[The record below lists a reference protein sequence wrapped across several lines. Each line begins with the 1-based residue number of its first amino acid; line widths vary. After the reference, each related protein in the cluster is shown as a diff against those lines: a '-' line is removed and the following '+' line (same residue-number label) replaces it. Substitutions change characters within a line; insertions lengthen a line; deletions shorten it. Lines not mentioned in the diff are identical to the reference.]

1 MKNVFVKSNAGYYK
15 QNNNITPKT
24 HVLGYILTR
33 LLLMVPTVLGVIT
46 LTFLLVHIVP
56 GDPITALLGD
66 LAQPADRAA
75 MAHALG
81 LDQPLLTQ
89 YINYLKGIVTG
100 DWGTSIL
107 QHKPVLVLLWERLP
121 ATLSLAAL
129 AMVFALSIA
138 LPLGIIAAVKRD
150 RAADKAALG
159 FSLIAFS
166 MPNFWLGP
174 LLMIVFG
181 IWLGLLPVAGADG
194 WQSIILP
201 ALTLGTG
208 MSAMTLRLMRG
219 SLLDVLSL
227 DYMRT
232 AKAKGYTWGQAVLR
246 HGVPNALLP
255 VVTIVFLQAGALLT
269 GAIVTETVF
278 AWPGVGSLMIEALN
292 QRDYPLIQ
300 ACVLF
305 ISLVYVCM
313 SLLADL
319 TYALVD
325 PRIRY
330 GGQA

>member
-1 MKNVFVKSNAGYYK
+1 
-15 QNNNITPKT
+15 
-24 HVLGYILTR
+24 
-33 LLLMVPTVLGVIT
+33 MVPTVLGVIT
-46 LTFLLVHIVP
+46 MTFLLVHIVP
-56 GDPITALLGD
+56 GDPISALLGD
-66 LAQPADRAA
+66 FAQPADRAA
-75 MAHALG
+75 LAAALG
-81 LDQPLLTQ
+81 LDLPLHKQ
-89 YINYLKGIVTG
+89 FINYLNGLIHA
-100 DWGTSIL
+100 DLGTSIM
-107 QHKPVLVLLWERLP
+107 QHRPALDLLLERLP
-121 ATLSLAAL
+121 ATLMLAAL
-129 AMVFALSIA
+129 AMTFALSIA
-138 LPLGIIAAVKRD
+138 LPLGILAAIKKD
-150 RAADKAALG
+150 HWQDKSALG
-159 FSLIAFS
+159 FSLVAFA

-181 IWLGLLPVAGADG
+181 IWLGLLPVSGADT
-194 WQSIILP
+194 WQGIVLP

-232 AKAKGYTWGQAVLR
+232 ATAKGLTWGQAVRR
-246 HGVPNALLP
+246 HAVPNALLP

-305 ISLVYVCM
+305 IALVYVGM
-313 SLLADL
+313 SLLADI

-325 PRIRY
+325 PRVRY
-330 GGQA
+330 GERQA

>member
-1 MKNVFVKSNAGYYK
+1 M
-15 QNNNITPKT
+15 
-24 HVLGYILTR
+24 
-33 LLLMVPTVLGVIT
+33 LMIPTVLGVIT
-46 LTFLLVHIVP
+46 MTFLLVHIVP

-66 LAQPADRAA
+66 FAQPADRAA
-75 MAHALG
+75 LTAALG
-81 LDQPLLTQ
+81 LDLPIHTQ
-89 YINYLKGIVTG
+89 FINYLSGLLRADLGV
-100 DWGTSIL
+100 SIM
-107 QHKPVLVLLWERLP
+107 QHRPALELLLERLP
-121 ATLSLAAL
+121 ATLMLAAL
-129 AMVFALSIA
+129 AMVLALTIA
-138 LPLGIIAAVKRD
+138 LPLGTIAAIKKNQWQ
-150 RAADKAALG
+150 DKTALS
-159 FSLIAFS
+159 FSLVAFA

-181 IWLGLLPVAGADG
+181 IWLGLLPVSGADT
-194 WQSIILP
+194 WQGIILP

-232 AKAKGYTWGQAVLR
+232 ATAKGLTWGQAIRR
-246 HGVPNALLP
+246 HAVPNALLP

-305 ISLVYVCM
+305 IALVYVVM
-313 SLLADL
+313 SLLADI

-325 PRIRY
+325 PRVRY
-330 GGQA
+330 GEHQA

>member
-1 MKNVFVKSNAGYYK
+1 MEYRADAEYYR
-15 QNNNITPKT
+15 QNNNIVPYND
-24 HVLGYILTR
+24 VLGYILTR
-33 LLLMVPTVLGVIT
+33 LMLMIPTILGVVT

-66 LAQPADRAA
+66 FAQPADRAA

-81 LDQPLLTQ
+81 LDQPILAQ
-89 YINYLKGIVTG
+89 YGNYMKNLVNG
-100 DWGTSIL
+100 DWGTSIF
-107 QHKPVLVLLWERLP
+107 QHKSVLALLWERLP

-129 AMVFALSIA
+129 AMFFALSIA
-138 LPLGIIAAVKRD
+138 FPLGIMAAVKRGQ
-150 RAADKAALG
+150 AADKAALS
-159 FSLIAFS
+159 FSLVAFS

-174 LLMIVFG
+174 LMMIVFG

-219 SLLDVLSL
+219 SLLDVLNL
-227 DYMRT
+227 DYIRT
-232 AKAKGYTWGQAVLR
+232 AKAKGYTWGQAVCR

-305 ISLVYVCM
+305 ISLVYVGM

-319 TYALVD
+319 TYALID

-330 GGQA
+330 GGHQV